1 MAPSHVRSREAAR
14 RFLYGLGAFAVTAVV
29 GYVAFTANEGRLP
42 GTPATVVRAAFDDV
56 GQLQP
61 GSEVRQNGITI
72 GQVSAIDLV
81 DGKPVVTMKVN
92 GGEPMYRDGSA
103 GVWDQSALA
112 QKFVELMAGHPA
124 SGLLGDAVLPVS
136 HTESTHDL
144 VSLLNVFDEPTRTSL
159 AGTLRNLGGGLA
171 GYGPGLHDFV
181 ATLPGDLA
189 DVRTV
194 SGTLVSARTD
204 LPGLLHTA
212 DRLSERF
219 TGREQQI
226 TGVLHN
232 TDETLRAL
240 GTDGGRPLGESLN
253 RLPRTL
259 DVLHTAL
266 NDAQQPLVDL
276 EVATT
281 GLHSGSWSL
290 GRSTPDLRGV
300 LREGRQPLRQVPGV
314 ADDAKPAVSDLG
326 DTLSDARPFAPKLA
340 DGLTSA
346 APPLVALAP
355 YGPDMS
361 TFGFDLSNL
370 IVNHDGWEHRLR
382 IMSGAPSATALLL
395 NQVKDTHNPYPAPG
409 EAIRE
414 RDPNGGQIPGR

>member
-1 MAPSHVRSREAAR
+1 MAHPRSKDSAR
-14 RFLYGLGAFAVTAVV
+14 RFLYGLGAIAGMAVV
-29 GYVAFTANEGRLP
+29 GYAAFTANEGRLP
-42 GTPATVVRAAFDDV
+42 GAPATVVRAAFDDV

-61 GSEVRQNGITI
+61 GSEVRENGITV

-81 DGKPVVTMKVN
+81 GGKPVVTMKVN
-92 GGEPMYRDGSA
+92 DGVPMYRDGHA

-112 QKFVELMAGHPA
+112 QKFVELTAGHPY
-124 SGLLGDAVLPVS
+124 SGLLGDDVLAAS

-144 VSLLNVFDEPTRTSL
+144 VSLLNVFDGPTRASL

-194 SGTLVSARTD
+194 SGTLASARTD

-226 TGVLHN
+226 TEVLRN
-232 TDETLRAL
+232 GDETLRAL
-240 GTDGGRPLGESLN
+240 GVDGGQPLG
-253 RLPRTL
+253 RTL
-259 DVLHTAL
+259 GKLPHTLAVLHTAL
-266 NDAQQPLVDL
+266 DDAQQPLADL
-276 EVATT
+276 EVSTT
-281 GLHSGSWSL
+281 GLHSGSWAL

-300 LREGRQPLRQVPGV
+300 LREGQRPLHQVPGV
-314 ADDAKPAVSDLG
+314 ADDASPAVEDLG
-326 DTLSDARPFAPKLA
+326 HTLSDARPFAPKLA
-340 DGLTSA
+340 EGLTSA
-346 APPLVALAP
+346 APPLSALRP
-355 YGPDMS
+355 YAPDMS

-382 IMSGAPSATALLL
+382 IMSGAPSGGTLLL
-395 NQVKDTHNPYPAPG
+395 NQLRDTHNPYPAPG

-414 RDPNGGQIPGR
+414 RDPDGGEIPGR

>member
-1 MAPSHVRSREAAR
+1 VAPSHPRSKDAAR
-14 RFLYGLGAFAVTAVV
+14 RFLYGLGAFAVAVVV
-29 GYVAFTANEGRLP
+29 GYVAFTANQGRLP

-92 GGEPMYRDGSA
+92 GGVPMYRDGRA
-103 GVWDQSALA
+103 GIWDQSALA
-112 QKFVELMAGHPA
+112 QKFVEISAGNPG
-124 SGLLGDAVLPVS
+124 SGLLGDGVLSVN
-136 HTESTHDL
+136 HTDSTHDL
-144 VSLLNVFDEPTRTSL
+144 VSLLNVFDEPTRKSL
-159 AGTLRNLGGGLA
+159 AATLRNLGGGLA

-189 DVRTV
+189 DIRTV
-194 SGTLVSARTD
+194 SSTLVSARTD
-204 LPGLLHTA
+204 LPGLLQTS

-219 TGREQQI
+219 NGREQLI

-232 TDETLRAL
+232 TDETLRAV
-240 GTDGGRPLGESLN
+240 GTDGGRPLGETLTK
-253 RLPRTL
+253 LPRIL

-266 NDAQQPLVDL
+266 DDAQQPLVDL
-276 EVATT
+276 EISTSQ
-281 GLHSGSWSL
+281 LHSGSWAL
-290 GRSTPDLRGV
+290 GRATPDARGV
-300 LREGRQPLRQVPGV
+300 LREGQRPLHQVPDV
-314 ADDAKPAVSDLG
+314 ADDAKPAVDDLG
-326 DTLSDARPFAPKLA
+326 HTLRDARPFAPKLA

-346 APPLVALAP
+346 AHPLSELAR

-382 IMSGAPSATALLL
+382 IMSGAPSPTSLLI

-414 RDPNGGQIPGR
+414 RDPDGGQIPGR